1 MMKRILLTLTVL
13 FFAGMLFLT
22 LFAERIHN
30 AALPQV
36 SSARPEPRM
45 FPREYTDENG
55 ETVTGLSEKL
65 AVPESLAESGV
76 YVIYSAEKNGTKRN
90 FVQLAE
96 VQFGEKFDGYVEIV
110 SGLSFS
116 DRIVTGSTGELFS
129 GSEVYIEKS

>member
-1 MMKRILLTLTVL
+1 MMKRILLTFTVI

-36 SSARPEPRM
+36 SLARPEPRL
-45 FPREYTDENG
+45 FPREYIDENG
-55 ETVTGLSEKL
+55 ENATGLSEKL
-65 AVPESLAESGV
+65 AVPEALVESGV
-76 YVIYSAEKNGTKRN
+76 YVTYSAEKNGTKRD
-90 FVQLAE
+90 FVQRVE
-96 VQFGEKFDGYVEIV
+96 VQFGEKLDGYVEIV

-116 DRIVTGSTGELFS
+116 DRIVIGSTGELIS

>member
-1 MMKRILLTLTVL
+1 MMKRILLTLTVI

-36 SSARPEPRM
+36 SSARPEPRL
-45 FPREYTDENG
+45 FLREYIAENG
-55 ETVTGLSEKL
+55 ENATGLSEKL

-90 FVQLAE
+90 FVLLAE
-96 VQFGEKFDGYVEIV
+96 VQFGEKLDGYVEIV

-116 DRIVTGSTGELFS
+116 DRIVTGSTGELVS